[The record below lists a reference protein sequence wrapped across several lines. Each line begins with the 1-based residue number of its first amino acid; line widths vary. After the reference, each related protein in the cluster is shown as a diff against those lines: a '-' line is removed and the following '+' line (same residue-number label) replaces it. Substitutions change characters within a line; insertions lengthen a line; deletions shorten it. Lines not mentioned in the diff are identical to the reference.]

1 MSTSQ
6 GTRRPIKTRDHRFAQ
21 RITVWLSKRQ
31 ISPNQ
36 ISLASI
42 GFAAFAALMLVFWR
56 HAVGGAD
63 WLLPI
68 MAIAGIQGRLLCNLF
83 DGMVAMEGGKSTP
96 SGELYNDMPDRLADT
111 LLLVTAGYAAA
122 SWQPAGIWMGWLAA
136 MLAVATAYVRVLG
149 ASMGAPMRFLGP
161 MAKQHR
167 MALLT
172 TACLVSVLES
182 FWWPKGVAMFVVTL
196 VFVVGCTWTIARR
209 TRAIHCYLVDQS
221 HVISSDPERATEQG
235 ADHV

>member
-1 MSTSQ
+1 MSTSK

-21 RITVWLSKRQ
+21 RITVWLSSRQ

-42 GFAAFAALMLVFWR
+42 GCAAFAALMLVLWR
-56 HAVGGAD
+56 HAEGGAD
-63 WLLPI
+63 WLLPL
-68 MAIAGIQGRLLCNLF
+68 MAIVGIQGRLLCNLF

-96 SGELYNDMPDRLADT
+96 SGELFNDMPDRLADT
-111 LLLVTAGYAAA
+111 LLLVATGYVAA
-122 SWQPAGIWMGWLAA
+122 SWQPAGLWMGWLAA

-167 MALLT
+167 MALLSA
-172 TACLVSVLES
+172 ACLVSVFES

-196 VFVVGCTWTIARR
+196 VFVIGCSWTIARR
-209 TRAIHCYLVDQS
+209 TRAIHRYLVDQP
-221 HVISSDPERATEQG
+221 HAVNSDACNATQQG
-235 ADHV
+235 AGHV